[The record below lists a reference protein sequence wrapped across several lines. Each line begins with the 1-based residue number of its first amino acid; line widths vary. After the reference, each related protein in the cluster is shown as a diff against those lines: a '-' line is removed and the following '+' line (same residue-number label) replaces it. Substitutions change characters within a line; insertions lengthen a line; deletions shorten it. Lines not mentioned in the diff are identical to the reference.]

1 MELMEGGKT
10 YGKHKLKV
18 RAYIKAKK
26 LIRKAKKTFPTK
38 RYVINLQY
46 ATVAKLHCY
55 KNLPDFVIYDC
66 GAIGTC

>member
-1 MELMEGGKT
+1 MELMEPAKT

-38 RYVINLQY
+38 R
-46 ATVAKLHCY
+46 
-55 KNLPDFVIYDC
+55 
-66 GAIGTC
+66 

>member
-38 RYVINLQY
+38 RYINNNII
-46 ATVAKLHCY
+46 ATKVPICNHHL
-55 KNLPDFVIYDC
+55 
-66 GAIGTC
+66 